1 MYKSAFAKTQKS
13 ALKQLHQLLD
23 LYRDVDLTEECRM
36 TLGEWMD
43 KWLDEYMIF
52 TIKENTIKG
61 YRSQIDHQIKPFI
74 GHKQLAS
81 LTTADIQK
89 FYNKIKKE
97 GRVHPHPIHGHVLSD
112 SMVRKIHMMLH
123 EAMEVAVRE
132 RYIVR
137 NPTDNTTIP
146 KKTITEKQ
154 VLDDSQL
161 NRFLEAIQG
170 EPYWHDF
177 FYVEVMTGLRRG
189 EIPLCKLSQND
200 LQQFY
205 ANLKKNGRLQYS
217 ETCGTGVSNRLVRS
231 CHARCR
237 SALEKAVSENL
248 ITRNPSLGC
257 KLPPKKG
264 REMQVLTPAEIGR
277 FLARAKEEGYYE
289 LFLLE
294 LSTGMRRG
302 EILGLKWSDLNLTD
316 GSLRI
321 AREVVPAGGKIV
333 IQPPKTKNS
342 IRTVVLPPYM
352 VAILAEMKK
361 SKTCEWIF
369 PSPVKQGEP
378 RNPTAIH
385 RRFKLILER
394 SGCKNIRFHDLR
406 HTFATMALENGMN
419 VKVLSDMIGHIS
431 AETTLNIY
439 SHVTDTMRTQA
450 SVKIDRKIGGTDAPM
465 PEAKVEPRIEET
477 SAVDENF
484 EPWQPKYRKP
494 GTGCVYQINDSLWE
508 GSFYPRLADGNRKK
522 FNVYAKTREE
532 CEEALAKMIAEKKAE
547 IAAEKAKMKTA

>member
-1 MYKSAFAKTQKS
+1 MAKNKRKQGEGTIRLRSDGRWEGRIVIGYNEKGNPKTKNVTAKTKYECEEKLK
-13 ALKQLHQLLD
+13 ALK
-23 LYRDVDLTEECRM
+23 EE
-36 TLGEWMD
+36 LGKVAERLKPDMPFGD
-43 KWLDEYMIF
+43 WLDFWYQNFSKPALRETTRAGY
-52 TIKENTIKG
+52 ENCI
-61 YRSQIDHQIKPFI
+61 YQHIIPSI
-74 GHKQLAS
+74 G
-81 LTTADIQK
+81 T
-89 FYNKIKKE
+89 
-97 GRVHPHPIHGHVLSD
+97 
-112 SMVRKIHMMLH
+112 
-123 EAMEVAVRE
+123 
-132 RYIVR
+132 
-137 NPTDNTTIP
+137 
-146 KKTITEKQ
+146 
-154 VLDDSQL
+154 
-161 NRFLEAIQG
+161 
-170 EPYWHDF
+170 
-177 FYVEVMTGLRRG
+177 
-189 EIPLCKLSQND
+189 IPLCKLSQND

-352 VAILAEMKK
+352 VAILADMKK
-361 SKTCEWIF
+361 SNTCEWIF

-406 HTFATMALENGMN
+406 HTCASLLVSLDVNM
-419 VKVLSDMIGHIS
+419 KVIQKYLGHS
-431 AETTLNIY
+431 NMSTTADIY
-439 SHVTDTMRTQA
+439 SHL
-450 SVKIDRKIGGTDAPM
+450 DANATG
-465 PEAKVEPRIEET
+465 EAGMKLG
-477 SAVDENF
+477 
-484 EPWQPKYRKP
+484 K
-494 GTGCVYQINDSLWE
+494 L
-508 GSFYPRLADGNRKK
+508 LADDESE
-522 FNVYAKTREE
+522 VS
-532 CEEALAKMIAEKKAE
+532 
-547 IAAEKAKMKTA
+547 